1 MSTTRQSG
9 REEEAG
15 NNWKT
20 SFFESRTSEGQ
31 RERKEGRNSGRKVC
45 GGKSVENNLVF
56 LSHPPSPFGRLRPR
70 IPLGLGLPPALLS
83 PPLAPARRDRLRGD
97 VQGPKKEG
105 GRKGKE
111 TRQQHVAQISF
122 PPFESDTFLF
132 LDHKGPTFRPSL
144 PPSHTRASAAAA
156 AEEPACRICPVAAGK
171 GGEVSLLTRGKVYPL
186 HHPPSPLP
194 NAKAKAASKVGGE

>member
-9 REEEAG
+9 REEGAG

-31 RERKEGRNSGRKVC
+31 RERGKKGATAEGKCVGENLSKTISCSSPPPPLALWQTPSKNSAWIG
-45 GGKSVENNLVF
+45 
-56 LSHPPSPFGRLRPR
+56 PSSRPFV
-70 IPLGLGLPPALLS
+70 S
-83 PPLAPARRDRLRGD
+83 SPLAPAHRDRLRGD

-122 PPFESDTFLF
+122 PPFEADTFLF

-144 PPSHTRASAAAA
+144 PPSHTRAFAAAA
-156 AEEPACRICPVAAGK
+156 EEEPACRICPVAAGR
-171 GGEVSLLTRGKVYPL
+171 GGRFLF
-186 HHPPSPLP
+186 
-194 NAKAKAASKVGGE
+194 